1 MRTKRLKNEAELLK
15 LAIQVGMFYAE
26 RRGAVRFDATD
37 SARAK
42 IEYIYRLLV
51 HDQQI
56 QPLAKDQI
64 SESNMKHKL
73 ALWAAKR
80 LPPDHPLLR

>member
-1 MRTKRLKNEAELLK
+1 MATRKLKNEAELLK

-26 RRGAVRFDATD
+26 RRGAVRFEATD
-37 SARAK
+37 SSGDK

-56 QPLAKDQI
+56 QPLAKDQLSI
-64 SESNMKHKL
+64 PNMKHKL
-73 ALWAAKR
+73 ALWAAR
-80 LPPDHPLLR
+80 QLPPEHPLLK

>member
-1 MRTKRLKNEAELLK
+1 MTTKRLKNEAELLK

-26 RRGAVRFDATD
+26 RRGAVKFEPTD
-37 SARAK
+37 SASDK
-42 IEYIYRLLV
+42 VEYIYRLLV

-64 SESNMKHKL
+64 NEPNMKHKL

-80 LPPDHPLLR
+80 LPADHPLLR